1 MPVLLVKVIGLKFA
15 ILINQKIKI
24 NKMAKE
30 FNDSNFKADVLD
42 SEKLTVVDFWA
53 EWCGPCR
60 AIGPVI
66 EELSKEYDGKVN
78 VGKVNVDNNPTVS
91 MNYGITSIP
100 AILFIKNGQ
109 VVDKL
114 IGAQPKSNFVKKIEA
129 HI

>member
-1 MPVLLVKVIGLKFA
+1 MRKTALFLPPSY
-15 ILINQKIKI
+15 KI
-24 NKMAKE
+24 NPMAKE
-30 FNDSNFKADVLD
+30 YTDANFQTDVLQSD
-42 SEKLTVVDFWA
+42 KLTVVDFWA

-78 VGKVNVDNNPTVS
+78 IGKVNVDHNPQVS

-114 IGAQPKSNFVKKIEA
+114 VGAQPKANFVRKIESNL
-129 HI
+129 

>member
-1 MPVLLVKVIGLKFA
+1 
-15 ILINQKIKI
+15 
-24 NKMAKE
+24 MAKE
-30 FNDSNFKADVLD
+30 YNDNNFQADVLASD
-42 SEKLTVVDFWA
+42 KLTVVDFWA

-66 EELSKEYDGKVN
+66 EELSKEYDGRVN
-78 VGKVNVDNNPTVS
+78 VGKVNVDNNPQVS

-100 AILFIKNGQ
+100 AILFIKGGK

-114 IGAQPKSNFVKKIEA
+114 VGAQPKGNFVKKIEA